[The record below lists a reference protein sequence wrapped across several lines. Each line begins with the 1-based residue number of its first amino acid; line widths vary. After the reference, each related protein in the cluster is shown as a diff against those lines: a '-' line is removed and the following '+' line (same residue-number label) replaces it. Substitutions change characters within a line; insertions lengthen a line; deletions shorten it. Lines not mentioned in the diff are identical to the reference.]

1 MKFTY
6 DYPRPAVTVDAV
18 LLRKAVSAPEILL
31 IRRRFSPF
39 AGLWALPGGFINE
52 DEDLLDAVYR
62 ELAEETGLSTANFRQ
77 FRTYGNPKRDPRH
90 RTVTVVYIAW
100 IEELKIPFAGD
111 DASEACWFKLNMLP
125 QLAFDHAQ
133 IISDVV
139 ENENIIL

>member
-52 DEDLLDAVYR
+52 DEDLLDAIHR
-62 ELAEETGLSTANFRQ
+62 ELAEETGLSTDNLRQ
-77 FRTYGNPKRDPRH
+77 FRTYGHPKRDPRH
-90 RTVTVVYIAW
+90 HTITVVFIGW
-100 IEELKIPFAGD
+100 IEENQEPSAGD
-111 DASEACWFKLNMLP
+111 DASEVCWFSLNLLP
-125 QLAFDHAQ
+125 ELAFDHAE

-139 ENENIIL
+139 ENEKIVL